1 MPNVVPLVESDRTLA
16 LDNKAVL
23 ESIYKNDSYLDK
35 LINTP
40 RKKAEEAFAKSDPA
54 EFIKQDDQR
63 NLVRAELLL
72 KSLKIIIPYG
82 LGSLLVIVL
91 AGNSVLTLRDSSA
104 TALDKSQA
112 QSILTSVTV
121 GALAFIFGKHNSDE
135 GKNKSG

>member
-16 LDNKAVL
+16 LDNKVVL

-40 RKKAEEAFAKSDPA
+40 RKMAEEAFAKSNPV
-54 EFIKQDDQR
+54 EFIKHDDQK
-63 NLVRAELLL
+63 NLVRTELLL
-72 KSLKIIIPYG
+72 KSLPIIIPYG
-82 LGSLLVIVL
+82 LAGLTVIVL
-91 AGNSVLTLRDSSA
+91 VGHSVLTLRDSSA

-112 QSILTSVTV
+112 QSSLTSVAV
-121 GALAFIFGKHNSDE
+121 GAIAFIFGKHSSDE